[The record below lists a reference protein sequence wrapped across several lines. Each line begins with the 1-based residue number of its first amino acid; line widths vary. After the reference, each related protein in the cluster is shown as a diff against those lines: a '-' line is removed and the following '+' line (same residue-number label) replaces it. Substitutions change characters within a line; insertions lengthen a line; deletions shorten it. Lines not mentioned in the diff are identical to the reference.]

1 MLSWKVWM
9 TFVIVCIS
17 CVEYW
22 HSNSCV
28 SLINCCTTW
37 SCSCW
42 LKQVMVT
49 WVQPRHQGSLS
60 ILCIFVHISYML
72 RVTLFTFGKCLPI
85 QFSNMIKIQF
95 FAFVKCPPLR
105 FSCFSIFSNLFVCRA
120 LFCLFLNSLFLLLLV
135 VYSFIWAFL
144 VCSLVDIF
152 AIVSLLFV
160 VLHWSIVNRAGSL
173 LWSTLLTTKQSN
185 YDL

>member
-1 MLSWKVWM
+1 MLSWKVWT

-49 WVQPRHQGSLS
+49 WVQPRHEGSLS

-72 RVTLFTFGKCLPI
+72 RVTLFTFGKYLPI
-85 QFSNMIKIQF
+85 QFSNMIKIRF
-95 FAFVKCPPLR
+95 FAFVKCLPLR
-105 FSCFSIFSNLFVCRA
+105 FSCFSIFSNLFLVE
-120 LFCLFLNSLFLLLLV
+120 LCLLISELIV
-135 VYSFIWAFL
+135 SSPSCHVSFRWAFL
-144 VCSLVDIF
+144 VCSLADIF

-173 LWSTLLTTKQSN
+173 LWITLLTTKQSN